1 MKTLEELN
9 ISLERDIIYTTEE
22 FHSTIASYTTIMK
35 SDKLPSIDLYDDN
48 DDDDTTVTY
57 GDVQWMHI
65 GGIISDE
72 VKLAHN
78 HSELVDETT
87 VKELIQYYKS
97 TKPNIT
103 KKIKWLNKLNEFA
116 TITSIIIVLVLCI
129 IVYLI
134 NKISD

>member
-72 VKLAHN
+72 VKEGREMRITGAFGLLPFALG
-78 HSELVDETT
+78 HSVQPYHRRPPDEFRH
-87 VKELIQYYKS
+87 VFCYSHSSGSL
-97 TKPNIT
+97 
-103 KKIKWLNKLNEFA
+103 
-116 TITSIIIVLVLCI
+116 
-129 IVYLI
+129 
-134 NKISD
+134 